1 MHYICLRRF
10 LAAGLTLRMVTFNFL
25 VGRSTACRVVSDV
38 CDALWDILQPV
49 YLTCPQTADE
59 WLRVAADFEER
70 WNFPHS
76 LGAIDGKHVTVECP
90 PKSGSL
96 DRNYKGTFSKS
107 MLAVSDAH
115 YRFLYVE
122 LGHHGS
128 ESDGGIFSRCKLQE
142 RLLQGQMGM
151 PQDQNVGIEGPLPY
165 IVGDEA
171 FPLKTYMMR
180 PFSRK
185 ALQKDPAPPPGADP
199 DAAAAARKAEV
210 REQRIFNYRLSR
222 ARRVVETAFGILAQ
236 KWRILRRPFR
246 ANDQNIN
253 RIIAACVALHN
264 FMLKQSAVS
273 AASYCPVGLADS
285 EDWEGRV
292 KDGSW
297 RSDKPKGG
305 ALAATPP
312 VGCNP
317 NQYARTM
324 RSKLSHHF
332 LNAGAVTWQ
341 DDRISFTPK

>member
-1 MHYICLRRF
+1 
-10 LAAGLTLRMVTFNFL
+10 MVTFNFL

-49 YLTCPQTADE
+49 YLTCPQRADE

-70 WNFPHS
+70 WNFPHC

-96 DRNYKGTFSKS
+96 DRNYKGTFSKF

-142 RLLQGQMGM
+142 RLLQGQIGM
-151 PQDQNVGIEGPLPY
+151 PPDENVGIEGPLPY
-165 IVGDEA
+165 FFVGDEA

-185 ALQKDPAPPPGADP
+185 
-199 DAAAAARKAEV
+199 V
-210 REQRIFNYRLSR
+210 HEQRIFNYRLSR
-222 ARRVVETAFGILAQ
+222 ARRVVGNAFGILAQ

-253 RIIAACVALHN
+253 RIIAACVVLHN

-297 RSDKPKGG
+297 RSDK
-305 ALAATPP
+305 
-312 VGCNP
+312 
-317 NQYARTM
+317 
-324 RSKLSHHF
+324 
-332 LNAGAVTWQ
+332 
-341 DDRISFTPK
+341 

>member
-1 MHYICLRRF
+1 MLTFVFSFSFLRMPPQAFDTLLGLLTERIGKKDTNYRKAISAADRLALTLRF

-142 RLLQGQMGM
+142 RLLQSQMGM

-185 ALQKDPAPPPGADP
+185 GMPRMRVAYRQINYGPGAQNMP
-199 DAAAAARKAEV
+199 CRKTQPHLQAQT
-210 REQRIFNYRLSR
+210 RTQLQPHGRL
-222 ARRVVETAFGILAQ
+222 
-236 KWRILRRPFR
+236 KY
-246 ANDQNIN
+246 AN
-253 RIIAACVALHN
+253 
-264 FMLKQSAVS
+264 K
-273 AASYCPVGLADS
+273 
-285 EDWEGRV
+285 
-292 KDGSW
+292 GS
-297 RSDKPKGG
+297 STTG
-305 ALAATPP
+305 
-312 VGCNP
+312 
-317 NQYARTM
+317 
-324 RSKLSHHF
+324 
-332 LNAGAVTWQ
+332 
-341 DDRISFTPK
+341 